1 VVVAAWPSVKRR
13 ERAAH
18 VTVDETG
25 MLSRLG
31 GVPLLMVVF
40 VWAIVLVET
49 FSDADITL
57 LVLLV
62 GGMVLTVLV
71 FVRQI
76 TAQRDARLLMQQYHA
91 LANADGLTGLA
102 SRRRVFEYGTR
113 AARVAERRG
122 EPVSVVMMDVD
133 GFKAINDT
141 WGHAVGD
148 AALNAIADTLRN
160 QLESPTVIGRFG
172 GDEFVALLIGMPARR
187 VERLT
192 ASIST
197 FAIPVPG
204 TEGGLVVRITAGSA
218 TGRHA
223 DLDQLLREADRA
235 LYERRAAVRSGARG
249 SGAVV
254 VDPEQLDHVTNV
266 RIARNAASRRPLR
279 SVREH
284 RVSLDPAVGA
294 EFGPDAPR
302 EAEVRRVVSVDMA
315 DLAPADD
322 EGDLAELTGVDRD
335 AGPSTDFGD
344 DPFARGP
351 RRRHR

>member
-1 VVVAAWPSVKRR
+1 
-13 ERAAH
+13 
-18 VTVDETG
+18 
-25 MLSRLG
+25 
-31 GVPLLMVVF
+31 
-40 VWAIVLVET
+40 
-49 FSDADITL
+49 
-57 LVLLV
+57 
-62 GGMVLTVLV
+62 V

-102 SRRRVFEYGTR
+102 SRRRFFEYGAR

-122 EPVSVVMMDVD
+122 EPVSVVMIDVD

-172 GDEFVALLIGMPARR
+172 GDEFVALLIGMPSRQ

-204 TEGGLVVRITAGSA
+204 TEGALVVRITAGSA

-223 DLDQLLREADRA
+223 DLDQLLSEADRA
-235 LYERRAAVRSGARG
+235 LYERRATVRSGAR
-249 SGAVV
+249 SGRPVV
-254 VDPEQLDHVTNV
+254 VDPEQLDHIANV
-266 RIARNAASRRPLR
+266 RVARNAASRRPLR

-335 AGPSTDFGD
+335 AGPGADLGD
-344 DPFARGP
+344 DPFTRGS
-351 RRRHR
+351 RRRHG